1 MHNLNEVLFFTI
13 FLIFISV
20 ILIIDLGLFN
30 NKSQVISLKIS
41 LTWTMIWVFFAL
53 GFYILIITHGNL
65 IHGITN
71 IEQLQQIVQHYK
83 HPINIEGMP
92 YSQALKLYENNLGLE
107 YLTGYIIEY
116 ALSIDNVF
124 VMIVIFMAFGVKES
138 YYHRILFWGIFGAI
152 IMRFV
157 FIFSAS
163 ALIQEF
169 SWVLYVFGVLL
180 VFTGVKMFYTR
191 NKSDKVD
198 TDSHPVVRL
207 ASRYFSVAKN
217 YNGPHFFT
225 KIDEK
230 NFITPLFLVL
240 LVIEFT
246 DVIFAVDSV
255 PAIFS
260 ITHDPYIVFFSNIFA
275 IIGLRSLFF
284 LLSNAMGHFR
294 FLKIGLSVLLT
305 FIGAKLLAHHWL
317 EHIGF
322 KTSHSL
328 FVVLGILTL
337 SIFLSLIIPVKK
349 NQKEK

>member
-1 MHNLNEVLFFTI
+1 MHNFSEVLFFVI
-13 FLIFISV
+13 FLVFISV
-20 ILIIDLGLFN
+20 ILIIDLGVFN
-30 NKSQVISLKIS
+30 KNSHIVSLKES
-41 LTWTMIWVFFAL
+41 LFWTTAWVSLAL
-53 GFYILIITHGNL
+53 GFYVVIILHGNL
-65 IHGITN
+65 IHGIEN
-71 IEQLQQIVQHYK
+71 IEGLKQIIQTYH

-92 YSQALKLYENNLGLE
+92 YDQALRLYENNLGLE

-124 VMIVIFMAFGVKES
+124 VMIVIFMAFGVRKK

-152 IMRFV
+152 VMRFI
-157 FIFSAS
+157 FIFTAS

-169 SWVLYVFGVLL
+169 SWILYVFGVLL
-180 VFTGVKMFYTR
+180 VFTGAKMFYSR
-191 NKSDKVD
+191 NQADEVD
-198 TDSHPVVRL
+198 TDNHPVVKF

-217 YNGPHFFT
+217 YDGPHFFT
-225 KIDEK
+225 KIDGK
-230 NFITPLFLVL
+230 KFITPLFLVL

-284 LLSNAMGHFR
+284 LLSNAISHFR

-305 FIGAKLLAHHWL
+305 FIGLKLLAHHWL
-317 EHIGF
+317 EMIGF
-322 KTSHSL
+322 KTVHSL
-328 FVVLGILTL
+328 IVVLGILLASILL
-337 SIFLSLIIPVKK
+337 SIIIPEKK
-349 NQKEK
+349 KIQS